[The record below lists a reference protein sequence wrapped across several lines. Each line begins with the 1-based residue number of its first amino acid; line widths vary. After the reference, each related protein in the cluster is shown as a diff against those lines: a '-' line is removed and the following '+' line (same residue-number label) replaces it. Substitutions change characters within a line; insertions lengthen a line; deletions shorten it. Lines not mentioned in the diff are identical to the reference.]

1 MGVKNI
7 IKRLFAKEKKIVI
20 CGLDNAG
27 KSTLVSFLQSG
38 TFVKHTPT
46 MGKELT
52 KLEVQGI
59 PMNLMDMGGQ
69 KDFRDLWLGELSNA
83 SCVIFMIDAYARE
96 RFSEAKDELWKLQ
109 SVFKKKPLI
118 ILTNKNDLKPVAS
131 MGDIIKALDL
141 HKIKSFEILPISCKT
156 GYGIVPAFTKI
167 YFKLTGKQL
176 GNAVSPKALTVF
188 DRGGLPLTS
197 SSNQDILHG
206 GLFAAITQYAK
217 ESFNSELNQI
227 RLDGNIIIFK
237 RTNNLM
243 GSIVLR
249 DEDADNIKEA
259 ETGLDELLQ
268 HLENMCPELEK
279 AQMNAKKIEYL
290 VQQYSSNLMDQS

>member
-7 IKRLFAKEKKIVI
+7 IQKLFAKEKKIVI

-59 PMNLMDMGGQ
+59 PINLMDMGGQ

-96 RFSEAKDELWKLQ
+96 RFNEAKDELWKLK

-118 ILTNKNDLKPVAS
+118 ILTNKNDMDPVAS

-141 HKIKSFEILPISCKT
+141 HKIDTFEILPISCKT

-167 YFKLTGKQL
+167 YYKLTGKQL
-176 GNAVSPKALTVF
+176 GNAVTPRALTVF
-188 DRGGLPLTS
+188 DRGGIPLTS

-217 ESFNSELNQI
+217 ESYNSELNQI

-237 RTNNLM
+237 RTDNLM

-249 DEDADNIKEA
+249 VEDVDNIQEA
-259 ETGLDELLQ
+259 EIGLGELLQ
-268 HLENMCPELEK
+268 HLEHMCPELAKE
-279 AQMNAKKIEYL
+279 QLDAKKIEYL
-290 VQQYSSNLMDQS
+290 VQQYSSNLMN

>member
-7 IKRLFAKEKKIVI
+7 LQKLFAKEKKIVI

-59 PMNLMDMGGQ
+59 SINLMDMGGQ
-69 KDFRDLWLGELSNA
+69 KDFRDMWLGELSNA

-96 RFSEAKDELWKLQ
+96 RFNEAKDELWKLS

-118 ILTNKNDLKPVAS
+118 VLTNKNDMTPVAS

-141 HKIKSFEILPISCKT
+141 HKIDTFEILPISCKT
-156 GYGIVPAFTKI
+156 GFGIVSAFTKI
-167 YFKLTGKQL
+167 YYKLTGKRL
-176 GNAVSPKALTVF
+176 GNAATPKALTVF
-188 DRGGLPLTS
+188 DRGGVPLTS

-227 RLDGNIIIFK
+227 RLEGNIIIFK
-237 RTNNLM
+237 RPPN
-243 GSIVLR
+243 GI
-249 DEDADNIKEA
+249 D
-259 ETGLDELLQ
+259 
-268 HLENMCPELEK
+268 
-279 AQMNAKKIEYL
+279 
-290 VQQYSSNLMDQS
+290 SS

>member
-7 IKRLFAKEKKIVI
+7 IQKLFAKEKKIVI

-59 PMNLMDMGGQ
+59 PINLMDMGGQ

-96 RFSEAKDELWKLQ
+96 RFSEAKDELWKLK

-118 ILTNKNDLKPVAS
+118 ILTNKNDMDPVAS

-141 HKIKSFEILPISCKT
+141 HKIDTFEILPISCKT

-167 YFKLTGKQL
+167 YYKLTGKQL

-188 DRGGLPLTS
+188 DRGGIPLTS

-227 RLDGNIIIFK
+227 RVEGNIIIFK
-237 RTNNLM
+237 RTNHLM

-249 DEDADNIKEA
+249 EEDADNIQEA
-259 ETGLDELLQ
+259 EIGLGELLQ
-268 HLENMCPELEK
+268 HLEHMCPELEK
-279 AQMNAKKIEYL
+279 EQLDAKKIEYL
-290 VQQYSSNLMDQS
+290 VQQYSSNLMN